1 MRVPSSGGGNE
12 PMQVQVTQPIP
23 PRVRVD
29 TDGDRVTFAVAAA
42 GVRGDARLLLTVG
55 LLGCALLGALAL
67 VIGLMQSIAGDLR
80 AVGIGCAIVA
90 GTCLLAVCGWE
101 AIQAARAR
109 ATLTLDGD
117 TLVVREYGPGWG
129 RTHRWLKG
137 ELKSLAVGFNVV
149 RVRAVSI
156 RFPKARGSEHVLW
169 VELATGQR
177 VPLLGSCG
185 LGDELPWLAAALS
198 RHLGIP
204 DFTLGW
210 DVAPVG
216 PATGDLDVDLS
227 VDAATA
233 ARGGRVPITL
243 RREDGSEQRVEVVLP
258 PGTQNGRRLRLK
270 GLGVGGKDLDIRVE
284 IRELA

>member
-1 MRVPSSGGGNE
+1 
-12 PMQVQVTQPIP
+12 MQVQVTQPIP

-80 AVGIGCAIVA
+80 AVGIGCALVA
-90 GTCLLAVCGWE
+90 ATCVLAVCGWE
-101 AIQAARAR
+101 ALQAARAR

-117 TLVVREYGPGWG
+117 TLVVREYGPAWG
-129 RTHRWLKG
+129 TTHRWLKG

-185 LGDELPWLAAALS
+185 LGDELPWLASTLS
-198 RHLGIP
+198 RRLG
-204 DFTLGW
+204 TLDLTDEPAAARG
-210 DVAPVG
+210 G
-216 PATGDLDVDLS
+216 PEVVIS

-243 RREDGSEQRVEVVLP
+243 RREDGSEQGVEVVLP
-258 PGTQNGRRLRLK
+258 PGTRDGRRLRLK
-270 GLGVGGKDLDIRVE
+270 GLGPRGKDLYIRVE